1 MTAYVRIEGA
11 YDGTRAQSARVRNFA
26 SSLVN
31 RYINGVSLEEK
42 EGQTTLKVDE
52 LKSKELAVLKQLTW
66 CYVIERPGLAVQQHA
81 QRRLIDFL
89 FDVFQNEVKRSP
101 SHLFAYSGEGDQ
113 HSGVMSI
120 TIPADSDQAI
130 GAKRRWQDDC
140 VGSDRNRQEE
150 LIRSGDLGGG
160 GKGRHLSP
168 FSPRISV

>member
-1 MTAYVRIEGA
+1 MAYWC
-11 YDGTRAQSARVRNFA
+11 
-26 SSLVN
+26 
-31 RYINGVSLEEK
+31 GVSLH
-42 EGQTTLKVDE
+42 TILVV
-52 LKSKELAVLKQLTW
+52 AAA
-66 CYVIERPGLAVQQHA
+66 GL
-81 QRRLIDFL
+81 FL
-89 FDVFQNEVKRSP
+89 YAA
-101 SHLFAYSGEGDQ
+101 AYSGEGDQ

>member
-1 MTAYVRIEGA
+1 MFDLHAERIGSVAVIRCEG
-11 YDGTRAQSARVRNFA
+11 RMVQSDAVFKLRDAVIRE
-26 SSLVN
+26 
-31 RYINGVSLEEK
+31 RQVSAIL
-42 EGQTTLKVDE
+42 LD
-52 LKSKELAVLKQLTW
+52 
-66 CYVIERPGLAVQQHA
+66 
-81 QRRLIDFL
+81 
-89 FDVFQNEVKRSP
+89 
-101 SHLFAYSGEGDQ
+101 FAYSGEGDQ